1 MPVDCEVFQG
11 RSTIT
16 IEHLTGEMK
25 PVEMTVGERIPG
37 GAHNLSGMMI
47 VKVHSSMPQIF
58 SKSASD
64 LMILCQPTLR
74 KYSIP

>member
-25 PVEMTVGERIPG
+25 PVERTVGERIPG

-47 VKVHSSMPQIF
+47 VKVCSSICLKSSLNFLQI
-58 SKSASD
+58 S
-64 LMILCQPTLR
+64 LYCNN
-74 KYSIP
+74 